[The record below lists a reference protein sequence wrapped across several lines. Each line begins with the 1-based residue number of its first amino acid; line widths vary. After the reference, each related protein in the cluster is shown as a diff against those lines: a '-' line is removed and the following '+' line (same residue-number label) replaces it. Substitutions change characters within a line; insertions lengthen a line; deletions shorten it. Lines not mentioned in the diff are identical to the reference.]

1 MSVKILLIMTTKELQ
16 SNINIVKARI
26 TQFRNSELYS
36 DEEKERLI
44 DKENKVLE
52 KLEQELAKNIDVISP
67 ELL

>member
-1 MSVKILLIMTTKELQ
+1 MTTKELQ